1 MDRPASRVRADGRAV
16 VDVRAILRLAG
27 PLMVTNAM
35 QSVLNLT
42 DTWFLGRLST
52 DAVAAMSAIYWIMT
66 CAILILGGV
75 GLAVQTFVAQAAGSR
90 RKARASQAAW
100 CALWASVAT
109 IPAFVLLAVA
119 GGGMLAPFD
128 LPDEVEALALEYWVP
143 RMYGAPIGLAAWAIA
158 GFYNGV
164 GATRVT
170 LLVAATT
177 MLMNVPANQFF
188 MFELD
193 LGMAGAAWGTNLAQ
207 LAGLVVGAGILLS
220 PRFAR
225 PYRTRVTWRPKWP
238 VIRRQLTI
246 GLPVGVMYG
255 ADVLGVA
262 LFQLMIAQLGSAP
275 AAATQV
281 VVMLTSLAYMP
292 AIGIAT
298 AGTTFVG
305 QAIGAGDVAWARR
318 LGNRIIL
325 LCVGFMLIMASLLL
339 LTGSWALPL
348 FLPPD
353 SPDAIEAIGIGLIVL
368 WPAAAYQAFDGMYF
382 GSASALR
389 GAGDTRVPAI
399 TALCLSWFWFVPL
412 AHTLIFDE
420 SRAWVAGLPQ
430 FGLGAVGGWFALMSY
445 AMFLGA
451 SMRLRWGSHRWER
464 NARVS

>member
-1 MDRPASRVRADGRAV
+1 MSLPARRLRADGRPA

-27 PLMVTNAM
+27 PLMITNAM

-66 CAILILGGV
+66 CAILVLGGV
-75 GLAVQTFVAQAAGSR
+75 GLAVQTFVAQAVGSR
-90 RKARASQAAW
+90 RKARASQAVW
-100 CALWASVAT
+100 IALWASLAT
-109 IPAFVLLAVA
+109 IPAFAALALA
-119 GGGMLAPFD
+119 GEGMLAPFG
-128 LPDEVEALALEYWVP
+128 LSATVERLALDYWVP

-164 GATRVT
+164 GATRIT
-170 LLVAATT
+170 LVVAATT
-177 MLMNVPANQFF
+177 MLMNVPANQLF
-188 MFELD
+188 MFELGF
-193 LGMAGAAWGTNLAQ
+193 GMAGAAWGTNVAQ
-207 LAGLVVGAGILLS
+207 LTGLIAGLAFLLG
-220 PRFAR
+220 PRFAL
-225 PYRTRVTWRPKWP
+225 PYRTRLTWRPRWLL
-238 VIRRQLTI
+238 IRKQLAI

-262 LFQLMIAQLGSAP
+262 FFQLMIAQIGSAP
-275 AAATQV
+275 AAATQI

-318 LGNRIIL
+318 VGNRVIV
-325 LCVGFMLIMASLLL
+325 LCVGFMLLMASLLL
-339 LTGSWALPL
+339 VTGRWTLPM
-348 FLPPD
+348 FLPPT
-353 SPDAIEAIGIGLIVL
+353 SVDAIEAVGIGLIVL

-382 GSASALR
+382 GAASTLR

-420 SRAWVAGLPQ
+420 SQAWIPGLPQ
-430 FGLGAVGGWFALMSY
+430 LGMGALGGWIALMTY
-445 AMFLGA
+445 AMLLGT
-451 SMRLRWGSHRWER
+451 SMRLRWASRRWELR
-464 NARVS
+464 ARLA